1 MDAAEVDKSR
11 LQKLLRE
18 GIYVEYH
25 GRKVLEAKTFENN
38 CHVLL
43 NFHIFFLTFEN
54 KRDSIPK
61 IMSDGT
67 SVLVVGDSYPRRI
80 PRIEPCAVTFSS
92 HYIYPDPRCKNGY
105 GKP

>member
-1 MDAAEVDKSR
+1 LENLILIAVAAISPQVVLLVDAAEVDKSR

-43 NFHIFFLTFEN
+43 NFHIFF
-54 KRDSIPK
+54 
-61 IMSDGT
+61 
-67 SVLVVGDSYPRRI
+67 
-80 PRIEPCAVTFSS
+80 
-92 HYIYPDPRCKNGY
+92 
-105 GKP
+105 